1 MFSQWTKSTLAI
13 GLTAVLG
20 LVGLVPAQEIQQP
33 PDPGGDA
40 GFFAYSGGFV
50 RGKRARTQTTGQVIN
65 ESAGWVNL
73 NGATLSYTIPAN
85 TTDLFNVT
93 FSAECR
99 LINSVPPGDYV
110 RIRVLDNGV
119 PMEPYDGFQAFCS
132 ANGYATHTG
141 TWVRRS
147 AAGVHTLQ
155 VQFWIVDAAPV
166 GVLQASI
173 DDWTFEL
180 VVYD

>member
-1 MFSQWTKSTLAI
+1 MFSRWARPTVAI
-13 GLTAVLG
+13 GLTTALAF
-20 LVGLVPAQEIQQP
+20 VGLIPAQDIQQP
-33 PDPGGDA
+33 PNPNGDA
-40 GFFAYSGGFV
+40 GFFAYSGGPV
-50 RGKRARTQTTGQVIN
+50 RAKHARTQTTAQIIN
-65 ESAGWVNL
+65 ETPGWVNL
-73 NGATLSYTIPAN
+73 NGATLTYTIPAG

-99 LINSVPPGDYV
+99 LINSVPPNDYL

-119 PMEPYDGFQAFCS
+119 PMEPYDAAQAFCS

-147 AAGVHTLQ
+147 AAGFHTLQ
-155 VQFWIVDAAPV
+155 VQFWILDGAPV
-166 GVLQASI
+166 GALQAWI